1 MTIETLP
8 GTNIQ
13 YNLIAFDA
21 AGNERANDPDGVMSQ
36 RLINL
41 LGDEPITDVFIFS
54 HGWLGDVPAAKR
66 QYNLWVKAM
75 ADQAKDIERMRQIRP
90 GFHYLL
96 IGLHWPS
103 QPWGDEE
110 LKPSKVSFEI
120 GGSTNTRPLEE
131 AVDRYAKRIADTE
144 FSREALR
151 TIFEAAE
158 KDLDPQRLPREVS
171 NAYKVLDQEAGL
183 GHDGAGAAPGDDR
196 EAFNPDLEFGAVR
209 QEPDNRRVPIFG
221 GLLAP
226 LRTLS
231 FWRMKDRAR
240 QFGEKA
246 GFQLLKDLQKAS
258 SNDVRFH
265 LMGHSFGSI
274 VVSASL
280 SGPNRNGQLV
290 RPVNSVALVQGALSL
305 WSYCSD
311 IPVRRGTEGYFHNII
326 AQCKVQG
333 PIVTTQ
339 SMFDTALGKM
349 YPLGAG
355 LADQVTFD
363 PDDLVE
369 SPTYGAVGTF
379 GARGSGIESTFLD
392 MLSVADSYRFESHKL
407 YNLRSSRFICEGAG
421 PGGAHSDICKPE
433 VAHMIWEAA
442 MP

>member
-1 MTIETLP
+1 MTIETVP

-21 AGNERANDPDGVMSQ
+21 AGNERENDPDGVMSQ
-36 RLINL
+36 RFISL
-41 LGDEPITDVFIFS
+41 LGNEPITDVFIFS

-75 ADQAKDIERMRQIRP
+75 ADQTKDIERMRQISP
-90 GFHYLL
+90 NFHYLL

-110 LKPSKVSFEI
+110 LKPSEVSFEM
-120 GGSTNTRPLEE
+120 GGSTNADPLEE
-131 AVDRYAKRIADTE
+131 AVDRYAKRLADTE
-144 FSREALR
+144 TSREALR

-158 KDLDPQRLPREVS
+158 KDLDPQRLPHEVS
-171 NAYKVLDQEAGL
+171 SAYKVLDQEAGL

-196 EAFNPDLEFGAVR
+196 EAFNPDLEYGAVR
-209 QEPDNRRVPIFG
+209 QEPDNRRIPILG

-231 FWRMKDRAR
+231 FWKMKDQAR

-246 GFQLLKDLQKAS
+246 GFKLLKDLHQAS

-280 SGPNRNGQLV
+280 SGPDRKGQLI

-326 AQCKVQG
+326 KGKVVG
-333 PIVTTQ
+333 PIITTQ
-339 SMFDTALGKM
+339 SKFDTALSKM

-355 LADQVTFD
+355 LADQVLFD
-363 PDDLVE
+363 PDNLDE
-369 SPTYGAVGTF
+369 EPTYGAVGTF
-379 GARGSGIESTFLD
+379 GARGPGIESTFSD
-392 MLSVADSYRFESHKL
+392 MLPTTASYQFESNKI
-407 YNLRSSRFICEGAG
+407 YNLRSSEFICEGKG
-421 PGGAHSDICKPE
+421 SGGAHSDIYKPE
-433 VAHMIWEAA
+433 VAHAIWEAA
-442 MP
+442 MPL